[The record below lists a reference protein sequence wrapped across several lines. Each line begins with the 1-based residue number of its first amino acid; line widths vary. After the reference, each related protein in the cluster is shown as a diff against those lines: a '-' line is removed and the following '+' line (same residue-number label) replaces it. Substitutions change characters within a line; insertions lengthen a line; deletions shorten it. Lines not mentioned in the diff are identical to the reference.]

1 MAAGWCWWWG
11 RWRRNNR
18 LLKIYLE
25 DVIYIAIILHYIIA
39 HLVDVLRKTIEATS
53 VEISELGINTVDSS
67 SDVVV
72 VQ

>member
-1 MAAGWCWWWG
+1 M
-11 RWRRNNR
+11 
-18 LLKIYLE
+18 LKIYLE

>member
-1 MAAGWCWWWG
+1 M
-11 RWRRNNR
+11 
-18 LLKIYLE
+18 LKIYLE

-39 HLVDVLRKTIEATS
+39 HLVDVLQKTIEATS